1 MYSPRFRLLP
11 TTEQREAMDWTR
23 NTVRQTY
30 NHGLHEFNQIPEDAG
45 TLRQRVWMVRD
56 QLPAMKDWWPDLK
69 QVYSTVLQKAIER
82 IRDNI
87 QNLGKLKAK
96 GYNVGSLNWKKPR
109 EYRSFTYR
117 QSGFELD
124 KKSGPDGRGLLIL
137 KKLKGETREIPIR
150 LHRDLP
156 DHEAIKEVTLKK
168 EPTGAWYVSFCIKTE
183 APEKPAIEDID
194 PEDTVGLDL
203 GILNF
208 IHDSDGRSVER
219 LDLSDDRE
227 RLEREQRSLSR
238 KDYESNNWEKQ
249 RRRVAKVHA
258 RMSNK
263 KRDYKHKLAHFYT
276 TAYDAVFVED
286 LNVKG
291 MLESSQN
298 ARNKAEV
305 GWRDFITI
313 LEHHGEKNACHI
325 VEVDPRGT
333 TKECASCGVS
343 TWKPLWVREHSCP
356 SCGFELDRDW
366 NASLNVLSRG
376 LEKLGVVHSEETP
389 SEPAGSDRVRKSPR
403 DFRTPVETA
412 VAVDTTN
419 VSANRV
425 VETGSPALK
434 EATPV
439 AE

>member
-1 MYSPRFRLLP
+1 
-11 TTEQREAMDWTR
+11 MDWTR

-30 NHGLHEFNQIPEDAG
+30 NHGLREFNQIPEDAG
-45 TLRQRVWMVRD
+45 TLRQHVWSVRD
-56 QLPAMKDWWPDLK
+56 TLPAMKDWWPDLK

-87 QNLGKLKAK
+87 ESLGKLKDK
-96 GYNVGSLNWKKPR
+96 GYDVGSLKWKKPR

-124 KKSGPDGRGLLIL
+124 KKSGPNGRGLLVL

-156 DHEAIKEVTLKK
+156 DHEQIKEVTLKK
-168 EPTGAWYVSFCIKTE
+168 EPTGAWYVSFCIKTDE
-183 APEKPAIEDID
+183 PEKPTVEEINPD
-194 PEDTVGLDL
+194 DTVGLDL
-203 GILNF
+203 GVLNF
-208 IHDSDGRSVER
+208 VHDSDGRSVGR

-238 KDYESNNWEKQ
+238 KEYESNNWETQ
-249 RRRVAKVHA
+249 RRRVAEVHT

-263 KRDYKHKLAHFYT
+263 KRDFKHKLAHFYT
-276 TAYDAVFVED
+276 TEYDAVFVED

-291 MLESSQN
+291 MLESPEN

-313 LEHHGEKNACHI
+313 LEHHGEKNGCH
-325 VEVDPRGT
+325 VEEVEPRGT
-333 TKECASCGVS
+333 TKECSSCGVS
-343 TWKPLWVREHSCP
+343 TEKPLWVREHSCP

-376 LEKLGVVHSEETP
+376 LDKLGVVHSE
-389 SEPAGSDRVRKSPR
+389 D
-403 DFRTPVETA
+403 TPVETA
-412 VAVDTTN
+412 TTVDAFS
-419 VSANRV
+419 VSASRV
-425 VETGSPALK
+425 VETGSPCLK
-434 EATPV
+434 EPPTA
-439 AE
+439 ASRQG